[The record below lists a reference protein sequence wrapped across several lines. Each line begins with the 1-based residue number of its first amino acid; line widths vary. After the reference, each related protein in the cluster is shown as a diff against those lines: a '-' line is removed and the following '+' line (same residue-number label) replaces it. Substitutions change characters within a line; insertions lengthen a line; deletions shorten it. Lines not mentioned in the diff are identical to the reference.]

1 MKLIYGL
8 VGAQG
13 RMGVA
18 IREVLSEVADAKL
31 GLGVV
36 RSIDTADADICEQL
50 CRWSTSADLAVN
62 PIAVLS
68 DIDVLIDFSVPEN
81 LSSTVE
87 AAVKARVPLLVGVT
101 GLSEDDL
108 ELVRGASEFV
118 PVAHV
123 ANTSLGIAV
132 LSSLSERAAR
142 MLPPSYDVE
151 VLEIHHKHKKDAPSG
166 TALHL
171 VHKVMAG
178 NPKRS
183 LVGSGDTSSAVR
195 VGKRQE
201 GEIGTAVIRGG
212 DVVGEHTVYFLGD
225 GERIELTH
233 RCNDRKV
240 FARGA
245 VHMAKN
251 LQKKE
256 PGFYSAADLIL

>member
-1 MKLIYGL
+1 MTLIFGIA
-8 VGAQG
+8 GAQG

-18 IREVLSEVADAKL
+18 ISEVLSEDADAKF

-36 RSIDTADADICEQL
+36 RSIDTAGGGSHNQL
-50 CRWSTSADLAVN
+50 FRWSTSGELALN

-68 DIDVLIDFSVPEN
+68 GIDVLIDFSAPEN

-101 GLSEDDL
+101 GLSEDHL
-108 ELVRGASEFV
+108 ELFRGASKFI
-118 PVAHV
+118 PVAYA

-132 LSSLSERAAR
+132 LSSLSEKAAR
-142 MLPPSYDVE
+142 MLPFTYDVE
-151 VLEIHHKHKKDAPSG
+151 VFEIHHKHKKDAPSG

-171 VHKVMAG
+171 VQSVIAG
-178 NPKRS
+178 NPERA
-183 LVGSGDTSSAVR
+183 LVGSGETSSAVR
-195 VGKRQE
+195 VGKRRE
-201 GEIGTAVIRGG
+201 GEIGTAVLRGG

-233 RCNDRKV
+233 RCSDRKV